1 MPREKVS
8 NQSSR
13 VCTECTGT
21 QQTSKKT
28 FSLTERGVSRS
39 SLIFALPL
47 NIDTICILSSPRV
60 QGYCTYVVFRIQKRS
75 FVKYSLLRIF
85 LQVEDLGKALR
96 SCHIISFFPRQDQMS
111 IQKEPPRFIAAF
123 IFFRR
128 GEGGATEKSPDHLTK
143 SYGMLTCKLGKKKL
157 LLSVS
162 CGLCPKLQR
171 NKCKYSKLSNFAS

>member
-1 MPREKVS
+1 MYRHAANLQKNFLFDGARGFSFLSYILPAIEHRYHMNTFFAPRT
-8 NQSSR
+8 R
-13 VCTECTGT
+13 V
-21 QQTSKKT
+21 
-28 FSLTERGVSRS
+28 
-39 SLIFALPL
+39 
-47 NIDTICILSSPRV
+47 
-60 QGYCTYVVFRIQKRS
+60 CTYVVFRIQKRS

-128 GEGGATEKSPDHLTK
+128 GEGGTTEKSPDHLTK
-143 SYGMLTCKLGKKKL
+143 SYGMLTCKFGNKKL

-171 NKCKYSKLSNFAS
+171 NKRKYSKLSNFAS